1 MLIVLFGLGSPERG
15 LTRNCNELLFSSL
28 CVRGDALGSFLSI
41 VCLPALLHH
50 SFPIDCNWPST
61 DRDAD
66 ARHNQH
72 EIMLEPS
79 PNVHLEKDDS
89 YLPEVWV
96 SSSLFFSGLLSTHPE
111 LMGIAWQAWYA
122 IGVFIIL
129 LRFAVRIRTVGIRG
143 FRGDDYLALPVS
155 YWKNISP
162 KTGLDIDT
170 LQYLVLYSINVYV
183 VQICYYTGANIDIT
197 PDAVPS
203 LSDHDVAVLQL
214 GSKLE
219 FMSWYTYPGK

>member
-1 MLIVLFGLGSPERG
+1 
-15 LTRNCNELLFSSL
+15 
-28 CVRGDALGSFLSI
+28 
-41 VCLPALLHH
+41 
-50 SFPIDCNWPST
+50 
-61 DRDAD
+61 
-66 ARHNQH
+66 
-72 EIMLEPS
+72 
-79 PNVHLEKDDS
+79 
-89 YLPEVWV
+89 
-96 SSSLFFSGLLSTHPE
+96 
-111 LMGIAWQAWYA
+111 MGIVWQAWYA

-155 YWKNISP
+155 YWTSKPPPPP
-162 KTGLDIDT
+162 KIGLGIDA

>member
-1 MLIVLFGLGSPERG
+1 
-15 LTRNCNELLFSSL
+15 
-28 CVRGDALGSFLSI
+28 
-41 VCLPALLHH
+41 
-50 SFPIDCNWPST
+50 
-61 DRDAD
+61 
-66 ARHNQH
+66 
-72 EIMLEPS
+72 MLEPS

-89 YLPEVWV
+89 YLPEVW
-96 SSSLFFSGLLSTHPE
+96 
-111 LMGIAWQAWYA
+111 AWYA

-155 YWKNISP
+155 YWKSTSTKIDH
-162 KTGLDIDT
+162 DIDA

-203 LSDHDVAVLQL
+203 LSDHDAAVLQL

-219 FMSWYTYPGK
+219 FMSWYTYPGCICKKPSLHPS